1 MTLIKLKKGN
11 TAKHEQHPFH
21 IVDQTPLPLFMAAAI
36 VLLLMHVAFLSHPDY
51 PIHEQGNIVTQLI
64 ED

>member
-21 IVDQTPLPLFMAAAI
+21 IVDQTPLPLFMAKAI
-36 VLLLMHVAFLSHPDY
+36 VFLTNACSVFITSRLPNL
-51 PIHEQGNIVTQLI
+51 Q
-64 ED
+64 